1 MPGVIDANPPAEEK
15 RMSKIIRNGEVVDDA
30 WSVLTL
36 ADGEIPESVIVPEG
50 NTLVPLA
57 VWQAQRAALIEP
69 AAPRGVWLDSHE
81 KPEDLVDD
89 LARLAV
95 VGVHFPKFADGRV
108 YSIGRLL
115 RERFG
120 FTGEL
125 RAIGDVL
132 HDQLHYLRRCGFNAY
147 ALRADKDPYAALAGL
162 RVFSESYQVSVDQPQ
177 PLFRRRDRNVLTG
190 GAA

>member
-1 MPGVIDANPPAEEK
+1 
-15 RMSKIIRNGEVVDDA
+15 MSKIIRNGDVVDDA

-36 ADGEIPESVIVPEG
+36 TEGDTPESVVVPEG
-50 NTLVPLA
+50 HTLVPLA
-57 VWQAQRAALIEP
+57 VWQAQRAVLIGRS
-69 AAPRGVWLDSHE
+69 APRGVWLASHE
-81 KPEDLVDD
+81 KPEDLAGD
-89 LARLAV
+89 LACFAV
-95 VGVHFPKFADGRV
+95 VGVHFPKFVDGRG

-132 HDQLHYLRRCGFNAY
+132 YDQLHYLRRCGFSAF
-147 ALRADKDPYAALAGL
+147 ALRADKDPYEALAGL
-162 RVFSESYQVSVDQPQ
+162 RVFSESYQVAVDQPQ
-177 PLFRRRDRNVLTG
+177 PLFGRRDRLDRQFRSG